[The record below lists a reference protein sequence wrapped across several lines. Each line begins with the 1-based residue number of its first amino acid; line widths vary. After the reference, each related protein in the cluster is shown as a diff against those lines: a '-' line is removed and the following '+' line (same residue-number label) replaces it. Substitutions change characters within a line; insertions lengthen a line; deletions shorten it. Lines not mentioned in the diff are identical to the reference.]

1 MIRLSALDVYLYVV
15 TLIVLFVHLFE
26 VFNRAWSLNGILIV
40 DKYVS
45 FIEDINFL
53 VLQQLFYITPMCA

>member
-15 TLIVLFVHLFE
+15 TLIVLFVQLFE